1 MEDSILKT
9 VKKAVGVS
17 DTDDSFDPDL
27 LIYISASMS
36 NLNQIG
42 IGPDAGI
49 TVEDEAA
56 TWSLLG
62 IPSNQLNFAKTFVC
76 LKVRMMFDPP
86 AFSFHIDAIK
96 EQIAEQ
102 EARLSAYRETLRAP
116 DLPLGGVGEE
126 MDALWG

>member
-17 DTDDSFDPDL
+17 EDDDSFDLDL
-27 LIYISASMS
+27 LIQISSAMS
-36 NLNQIG
+36 NLTQIG

-49 TVEDEAA
+49 TVETEAEG
-56 TWSLLG
+56 WSLLD
-62 IPSNQLNFAKTFVC
+62 IPANQLNMAKTFVC
-76 LKVRMMFDPP
+76 LKVRLAFDPP

-102 EARLSAYRETLRAP
+102 EARLSAYRETTVTAAAKP
-116 DLPLGGVGEE
+116 PEE
-126 MDALWG
+126 EVVLWG